1 MKNEEVGGSKKGNSP
16 ISLPH
21 LVYELDF
28 SGTDKDMHNMW
39 NNATD
44 ESNFISGL
52 MNTNKKED
60 ECKII
65 VVFELPSGGEVVKYC
80 VGETDDKLEV
90 EVRKHGLM
98 LNPQALLYSGIKIG
112 ALDENKDDP
121 NTA

>member
-1 MKNEEVGGSKKGNSP
+1 MKNEEVGEKKKGNSS

-28 SGTDKDMHNMW
+28 SGTDEDMQNMW

-60 ECKII
+60 EC
-65 VVFELPSGGEVVKYC
+65 
-80 VGETDDKLEV
+80 
-90 EVRKHGLM
+90 
-98 LNPQALLYSGIKIG
+98 
-112 ALDENKDDP
+112 
-121 NTA
+121 